1 MIILFWNSECDE
13 FILRWPHL
21 HISKEEQNCSTKKI
35 KKKLLEK
42 SFLLDLCKF
51 FKTNKF
57 GDDNEIRSD
66 GPKCLG
72 EIFLFEISII

>member
-1 MIILFWNSECDE
+1 MSLFYGDPIYI
-13 FILRWPHL
+13 FP
-21 HISKEEQNCSTKKI
+21 KKNRI
-35 KKKLLEK
+35 VQQQKNKKKLEK